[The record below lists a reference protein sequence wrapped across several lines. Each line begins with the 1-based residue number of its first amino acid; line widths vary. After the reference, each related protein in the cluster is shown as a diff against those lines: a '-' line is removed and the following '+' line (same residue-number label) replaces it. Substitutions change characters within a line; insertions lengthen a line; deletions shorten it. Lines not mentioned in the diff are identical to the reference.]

1 VIIKLKT
8 GGLLGEYLPPGS
20 ATNRGEVEIG
30 EGATPIDVMQHLGM
44 PMDRNYLTGVN
55 GEIITKDQRSSRVL
69 VDGDE
74 LSLMPPLKG
83 G

>member
-1 VIIKLKT
+1 MKIKLKT

-20 ATNRGEVEIG
+20 ATNRGEIEVE
-30 EGATPIDVMQHLGM
+30 EGATPVDVMQQLGM
-44 PMDRNYLTGVN
+44 PMDRTYLTGVN
-55 GEIITKDQRSSRVL
+55 GEIINKDNRSTRVL
-69 VDGDE
+69 IDGDE